1 MAQINWGRLLVG
13 SLIAAIIM
21 FVTDGLIHEMLA
33 KADWHALY
41 EALGAREPEPHG
53 ANMVYFAIFELGRG
67 FTALMFYVLM
77 RPFFGA
83 GPKTAVTA
91 GVVGWIAFSLTGPVQ
106 FIPLGFFSTALWLK
120 VGALH
125 FIVSIVATI
134 AGAALYKTPG
144 RQLAGKQPMKIRALR
159 VYPWLILLVCLTAP
173 IIAVLSSKIN
183 SSLVFAAG

>member
-1 MAQINWGRLLVG
+1 MAQINWGRLFVG

-53 ANMVYFAIFELGRG
+53 ASMAYFAIFELGRG
-67 FTALMFYVLM
+67 FTAIMFYVLM

-83 GPKTAVTA
+83 GPKTAVLA
-91 GVVGWIAFSLTGPVQ
+91 GIVGWIAFSVAGPAQ
-106 FIPLGFFSTALWLK
+106 FIPLGFFTNTLWFK

-125 FIVSIVATI
+125 LITSIIATI
-134 AGAALYKTPG
+134 AGAALYKDAATP
-144 RQLAGKQPMKIRALR
+144 
-159 VYPWLILLVCLTAP
+159 
-173 IIAVLSSKIN
+173 AV
-183 SSLVFAAG
+183 A